1 MQPAPNARNERAV
14 AAHWDGT
21 LTMKPRLLALAVPLA
36 LGLTTVAELA
46 RGEDLLQIYREA
58 LRADPAIAAAKA
70 NWEAVQEKAPQAR
83 AGLLPNVSATG
94 SGSVYNYDATIKS
107 DPRQEISRNFN
118 QYNATVSASQP
129 LFRYQNLML
138 FDQAKWQVAQA
149 DYVLGFVH
157 QDLIVR
163 VAVAYFDV
171 LLAQFNIELAESQK
185 KAVDEQLAQAKRNFE
200 VGVATITDTNEAQA
214 KYDAIVAQE
223 ITVRN
228 EYDNRVT
235 ALRAIIGRYPKDLK
249 KLGGKLVPTLP
260 EPNVADYW
268 VDRALK
274 ENLNVRIAESNFE
287 IAKLEVERARGG
299 HYPTLDL
306 VGSYGAQGSS
316 AAISSTVSSDS
327 RTGIIGLQLNVP
339 IYQGGFTNS
348 RVREAVALLEKSRQE
363 LEGTRRAALFQA
375 QTGFAGV
382 NSATAS
388 VKAFEQA
395 VVSAESALA
404 SNILGQEVGVRTF
417 LDVLQVQQN
426 VYSTRRDLADAY
438 FRYLIGVLRLKASVG
453 ALTEQD
459 IEDLNR
465 QLKG

>member
-1 MQPAPNARNERAV
+1 
-14 AAHWDGT
+14 
-21 LTMKPRLLALAVPLA
+21 MKPRLLALALPLA
-36 LGLTTVAELA
+36 LGLATLA
-46 RGEDLLQIYREA
+46 GPAFGEDLVQIYREA

-70 NWEAVQEKAPQAR
+70 NWEATQEKAPQAR
-83 AGLLPNVSATG
+83 AGLLPSVSATG
-94 SGSVYNYDATIKS
+94 SGTLFNYDATIKS
-107 DPRQEISRNFN
+107 DPPVDINRNFG
-118 QYNATVSASQP
+118 QYSAIISASQP
-129 LFRYQNLML
+129 LFRYQNQVLY
-138 FDQAKWQVAQA
+138 DQAKQQVTQA
-149 DYVLGFVH
+149 DYVLGFAQ

-163 VAVAYFDV
+163 VAVTYFDI

-185 KAVDEQLAQAKRNFE
+185 KAVSEQLAQAKRNFE

-249 KLGGKLVPTLP
+249 KLGGGLVTALP

-274 ENLNVRIAESNFE
+274 ENLNVRIAEANLE
-287 IAKLEVERARGG
+287 IAKLEVDRARGG

-306 VGSYGAQGSS
+306 VGSYSAQGSN
-316 AAISSTVSSDS
+316 AAVSSNVGSDQ
-327 RTGIIGLQLNVP
+327 RTGTIGLQLTVP
-339 IYQGGFTNS
+339 IYLGGFVDS
-348 RVREAVALLEKSRQE
+348 RVREAIALLEKSRQD
-363 LEGTRRAALFQA
+363 LEGARRAALFQA

-417 LDVLQVQQN
+417 LDVLNVQQN

-438 FRYLIGVLRLKASVG
+438 FKYLIGVLRLKASVG
-453 ALTEQD
+453 ALTEQEV
-459 IEDLNR
+459 EDLNR
-465 QLKG
+465 QLRG

>member
-1 MQPAPNARNERAV
+1 
-14 AAHWDGT
+14 
-21 LTMKPRLLALAVPLA
+21 MKPRLLALAAPLA
-36 LGLTTVAELA
+36 LGLATLA
-46 RGEDLLQIYREA
+46 GPVCGEDLMQIYREA

-70 NWEAVQEKAPQAR
+70 TWEASQEKLPQAR
-83 AGLLPNVSATG
+83 AGLLPTASLSANANYQNVD
-94 SGSVYNYDATIKS
+94 VTIKS
-107 DPRQEISRNFN
+107 EPRQDANRSFGFA
-118 QYNATVSASQP
+118 NAMVSASQP
-129 LFRYQNLML
+129 LYRQQNLIAY
-138 FDQAKWQVAQA
+138 DQAKMGVTQA
-149 DYVLGFVH
+149 DYSLNIAQ

-163 VAVAYFDV
+163 VAVAYFDI
-171 LLAQFNIELAESQK
+171 LLAQFNIELTESQK
-185 KAVDEQLAQAKRNFE
+185 KAVSEQLAQAKRNFE

-223 ITVRN
+223 ITTRN

-249 KLGGKLVPTLP
+249 KLGGGLVPALP

-274 ENLNVRIAESNFE
+274 ENLSVRIAQSSFD
-287 IAKLEVERARGG
+287 IATLEVDRAKAAN
-299 HYPTLDL
+299 YPTLDL
-306 VGSYGAQGSS
+306 VASYNGQGSNGSIS
-316 AAISSTVSSDS
+316 ADYSSYS
-327 RTGIIGLQLNVP
+327 RFGLIGIQVAVP
-339 IYQGGFTNS
+339 LYTGGFNS
-348 RVREAVALLEKSRQE
+348 SKIREAIALLEKSRQD
-363 LEGTRRAALFQA
+363 LEGSRRAALFQA

-417 LDVLQVQQN
+417 LDVLNVQQN

-438 FRYLIGVLRLKASVG
+438 FKYLIGVLRLKASVG
-453 ALTEQD
+453 ALTEQEV
-459 IEDLNR
+459 EDLNR
-465 QLKG
+465 QLRG